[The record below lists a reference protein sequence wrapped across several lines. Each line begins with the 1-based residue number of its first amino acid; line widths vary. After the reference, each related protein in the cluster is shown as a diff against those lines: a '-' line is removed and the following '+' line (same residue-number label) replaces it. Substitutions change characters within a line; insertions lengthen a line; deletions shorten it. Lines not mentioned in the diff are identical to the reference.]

1 MMTTNQFA
9 HNGRQKR
16 HGYYQRVR
24 SHFTQRKYV
33 PVGHRF
39 APVQNTAG
47 KNVGQEE
54 QDRHQQYANTPFYPF
69 LISRAAYSDQRAY
82 YKESNKYRK
91 KQTPDSRFPGQAVE
105 LMEIRNI

>member
-54 QDRHQQYANTPFYPF
+54 KNRHQQQANAPFNSFFIGRSTYSNQ
-69 LISRAAYSDQRAY
+69 SR
-82 YKESNKYRK
+82 
-91 KQTPDSRFPGQAVE
+91 
-105 LMEIRNI
+105 